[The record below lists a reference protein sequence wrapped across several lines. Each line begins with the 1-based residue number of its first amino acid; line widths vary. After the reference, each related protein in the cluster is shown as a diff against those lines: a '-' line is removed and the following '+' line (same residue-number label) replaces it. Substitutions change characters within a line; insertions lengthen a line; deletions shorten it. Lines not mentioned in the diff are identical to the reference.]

1 MFASF
6 QRGQPLGALALVAL
20 LAVLSASA
28 SAQTCPFNNGGSD
41 ATNDGVVLTRYA
53 LGITGAPLTAS
64 TRYASLDP
72 LQVKNNIECVGC
84 ALDMNGDGQID
95 TVDTTIIARHLAGFQ
110 GASLTAELALGVAP
124 TASRPT
130 TAAIVSFLVSG
141 CATGP
146 NGAFVQRGN
155 AFGAAAVLGTTDV
168 FDMKVASGGGKVSL
182 EVAGGHGVSVVR
194 TSGLF
199 GTSSNVINGVAANSV
214 GSDNDGSVIAGG
226 GGALS
231 ACYNPAT
238 FAYTAPC
245 SNRIGPFADFSSL
258 SGGYF
263 SRIDG
268 QYSTIGVGGSN
279 VAGLFGGG
287 GHATVAGGQLNAAT
301 GFFSAIPGGY
311 NNFAGANGSFAAGKY
326 ARAAHDGSF
335 VWGDDS
341 TTIPIG
347 SNAANQF
354 VIRSAGGVHLN
365 PATRLY
371 FGQQTR
377 QIINLWGTSTTTPD
391 EFGIGVQTATA
402 YFRSNSNF
410 CWHKGGT
417 HSDPFC
423 TPGGSGTVQMALRD
437 TAAATTAIGHLY
449 AASFNIGS
457 DRAVKTAIASINP
470 RSVLSKVLSMPIT
483 SWAYKTDSNT
493 RHIGPMAQDF
503 HKAFGLGGSNKSIA
517 TVDADGVALAAIQ
530 GLHQIV
536 KDKDAKIGALEKLN
550 AAMQR
555 KLAAIEKRLGM

>member
-6 QRGQPLGALALVAL
+6 QRVQCLKALMLIAT
-20 LAVLSASA
+20 LAWLPAS
-28 SAQTCPFNNGGSD
+28 SIAQTCPFDNGGSD
-41 ATNDGVVLTRYA
+41 AVNDGLVLARYA

-110 GASLTAELALGVAP
+110 GASLTAGLALGVAP
-124 TASRPT
+124 TSSRPT
-130 TAAIVSFLVSG
+130 TAAVVSFLASG

-146 NGAFVQRGN
+146 NGAFVQGGN

-182 EVAGGHGVSVVR
+182 EVAGGHGVRVVR

-199 GTSSNVINGVAANSV
+199 GMSSNAINGVAANSIGV
-214 GSDNDGSVIAGG
+214 GNDGSVIAGG

-231 ACYNPAT
+231 VCYNPTT
-238 FAYTAPC
+238 FNYTSPC
-245 SNRIGPFADFSSL
+245 SNRIGDDAYFSTV
-258 SGGYF
+258 SGGY
-263 SRIDG
+263 SNRVDG
-268 QYSTIGVGGSN
+268 QYSTIGGGGSN
-279 VAGLFGGG
+279 AAGLGG
-287 GHATVAGGQLNAAT
+287 GHATVSGGQLNTAT

-311 NNFAGANGSFAAGKY
+311 SNFAGGDSSFAAGRL
-326 ARAAHDGSF
+326 ARAVHNGSF
-335 VWGDDS
+335 VWGDNS
-341 TTIPIG
+341 TTTPIA

-371 FGQQTR
+371 FGMQTR
-377 QIINLWGTSTTTPD
+377 QMINLWGTSATTPD

-417 HSDPFC
+417 HSDTFC
-423 TPGGSGTVQMALRD
+423 TPGGTGTVQMALRD
-437 TAAATTAIGHLY
+437 TAAATTAVGHLY

-470 RSVLSKVLSMPIT
+470 RSVLNKVLAMPIT
-483 SWAYKTDSNT
+483 SWTYKTDVNT

-503 HKAFGLGGSNKSIA
+503 HKAFGLGGSDKSIA

-550 AAMQR
+550 AAMQK